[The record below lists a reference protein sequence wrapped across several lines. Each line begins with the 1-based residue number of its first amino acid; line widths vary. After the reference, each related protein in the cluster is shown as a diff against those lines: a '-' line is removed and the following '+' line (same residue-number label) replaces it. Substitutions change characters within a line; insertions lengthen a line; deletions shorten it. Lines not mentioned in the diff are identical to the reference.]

1 MCHQEESEL
10 RGGILADEMG
20 MGKTIQAISLLLSRP
35 IKGPCLVLCPM
46 AAVQQWVREIE
57 KFTKKGALKTLVYH
71 GSEKGRLA
79 AQFKKCDVVI
89 TTYQTL
95 EPLGWPHEV
104 LPSLCKGCMRS
115 DYRREAHKHR
125 VKCCWTASASLS

>member
-1 MCHQEESEL
+1 MRWGWARPSRLCERPFGAFGCL
-10 RGGILADEMG
+10 
-20 MGKTIQAISLLLSRP
+20 QAISLLLSRP

-57 KFTKKGALKTLVYH
+57 KFTKKGRPVALDSEKEPIGALKTLVYH

-79 AQFKKCDVVI
+79 AQFKRCDVVI

-95 EPLGWPHEV
+95 EPLGRAT
-104 LPSLCKGCMRS
+104 S
-115 DYRREAHKHR
+115 
-125 VKCCWTASASLS
+125 